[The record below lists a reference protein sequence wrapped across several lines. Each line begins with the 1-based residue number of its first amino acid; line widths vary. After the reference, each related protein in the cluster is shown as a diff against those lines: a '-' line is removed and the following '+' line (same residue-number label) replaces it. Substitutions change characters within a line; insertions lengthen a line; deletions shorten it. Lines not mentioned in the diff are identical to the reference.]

1 MQGEDPIPPYRESAR
16 HAAVLAA
23 QRRTRE
29 QMHATIHDAD
39 WQQHMGMRAKARSRR
54 DMTLATGLVTAFS
67 IVAALC
73 MYFASRQR
81 GNAEDAFMW
90 SGWWVLGSTL
100 AIGGV
105 YLALGGIERA
115 IRRRNAGERLL
126 LRAKIQRRRAL
137 EGEA

>member
-39 WQQHMGMRAKARSRR
+39 WQQHMGMRAKTRSRR
-54 DMTLATGLVTAFS
+54 DMALATGLVLAFS
-67 IVAALC
+67 VIAAFC
-73 MYFASRQR
+73 MYFASRQH
-81 GNAEDAFMW
+81 GHAEDAIMW

-105 YLALGGIERA
+105 YFAVGGIERA
-115 IRRRNAGERLL
+115 IRRRSAGERLL
-126 LRAKIQRRRAL
+126 LRAENQRRRAH